1 MRSLFISS
9 PWVSRRRGIEGNL
22 DSVDEGRL
30 RQVDGG
36 DEHHPII
43 RHGQGNRE
51 VHERVERNRHLVAH
65 IAVHGGLELALE
77 EIYDDGPARRSK
89 VV

>member
-1 MRSLFISS
+1 MRSLLIASLGEPPS
-9 PWVSRRRGIEGNL
+9 WNRRNL
-22 DSVDEGRL
+22 DSVDERRL

-51 VHERVERNRHLVAH
+51 IHERVECNRHLVAH
-65 IAVHGGLELALE
+65 IAVDGGLELALE
-77 EIYDDGPARRSK
+77 EVYDDGPAR
-89 VV
+89 